1 MGKGISTPQQQQLQ
15 SSLMGQINTGG
26 MTPETMAAMQRLI
39 LEPQQEQFM
48 GNINKLAGGGALLTS
63 PAYQEMVRR
72 NDQNFTDQM
81 LASAYQNMPQY
92 YNLASQQAATPMNQ
106 GMTLGNLFGNLG
118 QAAGQ
123 QGLGYYG
130 AAGNLGL
137 GMNQVAN
144 NAQGNI
150 LGGYTNMYNT
160 QQGIANAQNIASAQ
174 SMGAMYPYLMANAAK
189 VTDMTWPGWPTNT
202 SIPGMPPKAPTNTRV
217 PTPTATS
224 NSYNRAGR

>member
-1 MGKGISTPQQQQLQ
+1 
-15 SSLMGQINTGG
+15 
-26 MTPETMAAMQRLI
+26 
-39 LEPQQEQFM
+39 M
-48 GNINKLAGGGALLTS
+48 GNINKLAGGDALLTS

-81 LASAYQNMPQY
+81 LVSAMQNMPQY
-92 YNLASQQAATPMNQ
+92 YNLASQQAATPIQQ
-106 GMTLGNLFGNLG
+106 GLNIGSLYGNLG
-118 QAAGQ
+118 QTGGQ

-150 LGGYTNMYNT
+150 LGGYTNLYNT

-174 SMGAMYPYLMANAAK
+174 AMGALYPYLLSNASGA
-189 VTDMTWPGWPTNT
+189 MGQLSWPNWPTST
-202 SIPGMPPKAPTNTRV
+202 TIPGMPTGTKTT
-217 PTPTATS
+217 TPTTAPKTS
-224 NSYNRAGR
+224 YTNPRYGR